1 VGCGNFHRLST
12 IPKRILNTAKKV
24 EYPLR
29 NVDFRMKNAALAIP
43 ICALLL
49 GATDLPGQTGI
60 RPPQGW
66 SLGLMGGVAAF
77 TDMQRSSLT
86 VFRTTSTGLETR
98 DLGRRIGAETSTA
111 LGGYLSFWPTRN
123 WGLRLYGTYAP
134 TRLEAI
140 MRGDHGSFNPEAP
153 DTGRLAGLDIMTAD
167 LQAMFRLPTIKN
179 RVLLYGILGAGLAR
193 YEVRSSSENEPVP
206 EEAQGDLGAG
216 PRTHPAGM
224 FGLGAMLP
232 FRNRAYRLHF
242 ELSNHI
248 GETPL
253 GRTDDQISAED
264 PVELTSSVRF
274 MVGASWSPKH

>member
-1 VGCGNFHRLST
+1 
-12 IPKRILNTAKKV
+12 
-24 EYPLR
+24 
-29 NVDFRMKNAALAIP
+29 
-43 ICALLL
+43 
-49 GATDLPGQTGI
+49 
-60 RPPQGW
+60 
-66 SLGLMGGVAAF
+66 MGGAAAF
-77 TDMQRSSLT
+77 SDMQRSSMT
-86 VFRTTSTGLETR
+86 VFRTTSAGLETR

-111 LGGYLSFWPTRN
+111 LGAYLSFWPSRN
-123 WGLRLYGTYAP
+123 WGLRVYGTYTP
-134 TRLEAI
+134 TRFETI
-140 MRGDHGSFNPEAP
+140 MRGGHGSFNPEAP

-179 RVLLYGILGAGLAR
+179 RVLLYGILGGGLAR
-193 YEVRSSSENEPVP
+193 YEVRSSDERAPLP
-206 EEAQGDLGAG
+206 EEAEGDLGDG

-253 GRTDDQISAED
+253 GGVIDAATTVED
-264 PVELTSSVRF
+264 PVEFTSSVRF